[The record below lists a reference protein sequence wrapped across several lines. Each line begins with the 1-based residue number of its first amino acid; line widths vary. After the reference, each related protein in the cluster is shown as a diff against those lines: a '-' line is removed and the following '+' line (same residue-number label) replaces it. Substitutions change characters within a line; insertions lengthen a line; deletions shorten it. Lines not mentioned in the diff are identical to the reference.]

1 MTKLSNAAR
10 IAMQDVLGLKKG
22 EEVLIVTNFEGDVF
36 SIAKALYEQT
46 RKQGGKP
53 VLMVQPKKSTF
64 DFAERAIVEAIKS
77 EPDIV
82 IAVTTQKL
90 GKDAYGTHIGYVG
103 RDGQKYSDIF
113 SRLLDGD
120 KRIRSFWSPG
130 CTVDMFERTVP
141 VDYAQMQSL
150 AAKLKAVLDK
160 GKKVRVKAPAGTDLT
175 FSIKGREGKV
185 DDGNFRT
192 PGSGGNLPCGEAYVS
207 PAKESAEGVIVFDG
221 TLDLIPD
228 AVIPKK
234 PVRVIYEKGFV
245 TKVTGGPEAKEL
257 LKVIQRGEKMAREL
271 GKEDEER
278 NARALGEL
286 GIGINF
292 SARMT
297 CNMLEDEKVGK
308 TVHFAIGANLE
319 NDANAMIHQDCL
331 VKNPSLW
338 IDGKQIMKDGKI
350 LL

>member
-1 MTKLSNAAR
+1 MTRLSNAAR

-22 EEVLIVTNFEGDVF
+22 EEVLILTNFEGDVF
-36 SIAKALYEQT
+36 PIARALFDQT
-46 RKQGGKP
+46 RKLGGRP
-53 VLMVQPKKSTF
+53 VLVIQGKKSTF
-64 DFAERAIVEAIKS
+64 DYAERAVIEALKS
-77 EPDIV
+77 EPDIA
-82 IAVTTQKL
+82 IAVTAQKL
-90 GKDAYGTHIGYVG
+90 GKDAYGTHVGYVG
-103 RDGQKYSDIF
+103 RDGQKYSNIF
-113 SRLLDGD
+113 GRLLDGD
-120 KRIRSFWSPG
+120 KRMRSFWSPG

-141 VDYAQMQSL
+141 VDYAEMQSL

-160 GKKVRVKAPAGTDLT
+160 GKKVKVKAPAGTDLT
-175 FSIKGREGKV
+175 FSIKGREGRV

-207 PAKESAEGVIVFDG
+207 PAKESAEGVIAFDG

-228 AVIPKK
+228 AVIPKR
-234 PVRVIYEKGFV
+234 PVRVVYEKGFV
-245 TKVTGGPEAKEL
+245 TEVTGGPEAKEL
-257 LKVIQRGEKMAREL
+257 VKVIERGEKMAREL
-271 GKEDEER
+271 GKKDEER

-292 SARMT
+292 SAKMT

-338 IDGKQIMKDGKI
+338 IDGKQIMRDGKI